1 MLKYNYINHISLS
14 KFFTKLVIILHS
26 LLSFLKVLK
35 QMALQRRQK
44 IVYYSCMK
52 KHKNSLPK
60 IALVLDGGGARGA
73 YQIGVYLAME
83 KYNLIPQIT
92 CMSGGSVGSFF
103 TALYR
108 LKNSQKMIDIWMK
121 MDKKTILSPSK
132 STVSSLRSVIF
143 EKGGY
148 YTREG
153 LVKYIKEYFDLKT
166 VFNTDMPI
174 YSSCAQKLEVMNK
187 VYYEPAYF
195 QLNKKTPEEILP
207 VLLASS
213 AIPMVFDPV
222 DVKGNIYVD
231 CMKADNEPY
240 FPLMQYDWDMLFIVP
255 LTDAHYNK
263 HYDDFPKTVVDF
275 GLPAMMNLPLL
286 NMIDFDP
293 SYTESY
299 VSQGYQ
305 TAKTILE
312 YMSKNNLLKVYKR
325 KKRKNKEVVKPGY
338 YSLNTIGFAD
348 ITYTTMTFDQIFE
361 DVRSGGKNNEK

>member
-1 MLKYNYINHISLS
+1 
-14 KFFTKLVIILHS
+14 
-26 LLSFLKVLK
+26 
-35 QMALQRRQK
+35 
-44 IVYYSCMK
+44 MK
-52 KHKNSLPK
+52 KRKNNLPK

-83 KYNLIPQIT
+83 KYRLIPQIT

-108 LKNSQKMIDIWMK
+108 LNDSKKMIDIWMK
-121 MDKKTILSPSK
+121 MDKKTVLSPAK

-148 YTREG
+148 YTRDG
-153 LVKYIKEYFDLKT
+153 LVKYIEDYFDLAK
-166 VFNTDMPI
+166 VFDTDMPI
-174 YSSCAQKLEVMNK
+174 FASCAQKVEIMNK

-222 DVKGNIYVD
+222 EVRGNTYVD
-231 CMKADNEPY
+231 CMKADNEPF

-263 HYDDFPKTVVDF
+263 HYDNFPKTVVDF

-293 SYTESY
+293 SYTEDY
-299 VSQGYQ
+299 VSKGYQ
-305 TAKTILE
+305 TANTILE
-312 YMSKNNLLKVYKR
+312 YMNNNGLLKINR
-325 KKRKNKEVVKPGY
+325 LKKRIKKAPKPGY
-338 YSLNTIGFAD
+338 YSLNTIGFSD
-348 ITYTTMTFDQIFE
+348 ITYKKMTFEEMFE
-361 DVRSGGKNNEK
+361 DMKNGGKQNGK

>member
-1 MLKYNYINHISLS
+1 MSLHIG
-14 KFFTKLVIILHS
+14 K
-26 LLSFLKVLK
+26 
-35 QMALQRRQK
+35 K

-52 KHKNSLPK
+52 HIKKNKNSLPK

-73 YQIGVYLAME
+73 YQIGVYLALE
-83 KYNLIPQIT
+83 KFDLVPQIT

-108 LKNSQKMIDIWMK
+108 LNDSRKMIDIWKK
-121 MDKKTILSPSK
+121 MDKRTVLSPAK

-153 LVKYIKEYFDLKT
+153 LIKYIEKYFDLEK
-166 VFNTDMPI
+166 VFDTDMPI
-174 YSSCAQKLEVMNK
+174 FASCAQKIEIMNK
-187 VYYEPAYF
+187 IYYEPAYF
-195 QLNKKTPEEILP
+195 QLNKKKAEEILP

-222 DVKGNIYVD
+222 QVKGNTYVD
-231 CMKADNEPY
+231 CMKADNEPF
-240 FPLMQYDWDMLFIVP
+240 FPLLQYEWDMLFIVP

-263 HYDDFPKTVVDF
+263 HYDNFPRTVVDF

-293 SYTESY
+293 SYTEAY

-305 TAKTILE
+305 TANAILE
-312 YMSKNNLLKVYKR
+312 YMSKNHLLTGYGGKKR
-325 KKRKNKEVVKPGY
+325 KKKNISGY

-348 ITYTTMTFDQIFE
+348 IKYEELTLDKIFE
-361 DVRSGGKNNEK
+361 DVKNGGNNNGK

>member
-1 MLKYNYINHISLS
+1 
-14 KFFTKLVIILHS
+14 
-26 LLSFLKVLK
+26 
-35 QMALQRRQK
+35 MALQRVQK

-83 KYNLIPQIT
+83 KYKLIPQIT

-108 LKNSQKMIDIWMK
+108 LKSSKKMIDIWMK

-143 EKGGY
+143 EKGGF

-153 LVKYIKEYFDLKT
+153 LIKYIQEYFDLAT
-166 VFNTDMPI
+166 VFDTDMPI
-174 YSSCAQKLEVMNK
+174 FSSCAQKLEVMNK

-195 QLNKKTPEEILP
+195 QLNKKKPEEILP

-222 DVKGNIYVD
+222 DVKGNTYVD

-263 HYDDFPKTVVDF
+263 HYDDFPKTIVDF

-305 TAKTILE
+305 TANTILE
-312 YMSKNNLLKVYKR
+312 YMSKNNLLQVDKR
-325 KKRKNKEVVKPGY
+325 KKKKNKEAVKPGY

-348 ITYTTMTFDQIFE
+348 ITYETMSFDQIFE
-361 DVRSGGKNNEK
+361 DVKNGGKKNEK